1 MKNLDLHLVN
11 TLTFPNRSY
20 SSCNSSTVYEKH
32 IRSLTISPDRRFLL
46 GYRYGKYDDA
56 FRTDYPDAVETRT
69 LYIIEVQ
76 TGKVVYETSLSSNN
90 CPCAFSPN
98 NQILASIM
106 GIISIADLKALQ
118 NPKSSILNGEDAR
131 KWRSITVS
139 PWKWTSITVSPDSL
153 TLATGNKDNT
163 ISLWDLAS
171 SERKSILTGH
181 SNSVTSVAFSPD
193 GLTLAS
199 GSKDNTIHLWD
210 LASCERKTILTGHSN
225 SVTSVAFSPDGLTLA
240 SGSKDNTI
248 HLWDLANYEQKTILM
263 ADSQYSFYREWVTS
277 IAFSPD
283 SLTLASR
290 SEYGIR
296 FWNLECYQLLHTI
309 NWGGVVS
316 QDGKTFVIQADGDEK
331 IEVWCWNFIPIQSH

>member
-11 TLTFPNRSY
+11 TLIFPNRSY
-20 SSCNSSTVYEKH
+20 RGCDSSTVYEKH
-32 IRSLTISPDRRFLL
+32 IRSLTISPDRRFLF

-56 FRTDYPDAVETRT
+56 FRTDYPDPLEERT

-76 TGKVVYETSLSSNN
+76 TGKVVHETLLSSNN

-118 NPKSSILNGEDAR
+118 NPKSSILNGEDAW
-131 KWRSITVS
+131 KWRSITIS

-171 SERKSILTGH
+171 SERK
-181 SNSVTSVAFSPD
+181 
-193 GLTLAS
+193 
-199 GSKDNTIHLWD
+199 
-210 LASCERKTILTGHSN
+210 TILTGHFN

-248 HLWDLANYEQKTILM
+248 HLWDLANYEQKTILI
-263 ADSQYSFYREWVTS
+263 ADSQHSFYREWVTS

-283 SLTLASR
+283 SLTLASG

-309 NWGGVVS
+309 YWGGVVS